1 MKTAVDKVQSGK
13 ERIVNARFAALTA
26 YYLFDPDFC
35 NVASGWEK
43 GIVEKNV
50 QDSRRRIWQDA
61 VQHCFASFAELNGW
75 LESRCKALW
84 LEIPCPDASGLTLQ
98 EALEIE
104 QPHLMPMPGVFDGYM
119 PKQA

>member
-13 ERIVNARFAALTA
+13 QRIVNARFAALTA

-35 NVASGWEK
+35 NVAAGWEK

-61 VQHCFASFAELNGW
+61 GQHCFESFAELKVW
-75 LESRCKALW
+75 LETRCQRLW
-84 LEIPCPDASGLTLQ
+84 TEVLWPEGAGMTGRWSNRS
-98 EALEIE
+98 
-104 QPHLMPMPGVFDGYM
+104 
-119 PKQA
+119 